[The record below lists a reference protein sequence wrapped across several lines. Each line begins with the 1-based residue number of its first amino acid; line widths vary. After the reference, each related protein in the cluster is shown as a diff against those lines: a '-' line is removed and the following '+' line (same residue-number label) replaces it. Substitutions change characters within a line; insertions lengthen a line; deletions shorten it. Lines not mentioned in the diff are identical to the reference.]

1 MDRAEK
7 ICLRL
12 KSKGFASTNWV
23 SGIGSFTYQLNSRDT
38 FGLAIKA
45 TYGVVNGEGRE
56 IFKDPVTDDGMKK
69 SAKGLLRV
77 DLINGQY
84 VLKDCCTPEEEKGGE
99 LKEVFKDGKLLID
112 RTLAQIRDRVQASR
126 F

>member
-1 MDRAEK
+1 M
-7 ICLRL
+7 
-12 KSKGFASTNWV
+12 

-69 SAKGLLRV
+69 SSKGLLRV